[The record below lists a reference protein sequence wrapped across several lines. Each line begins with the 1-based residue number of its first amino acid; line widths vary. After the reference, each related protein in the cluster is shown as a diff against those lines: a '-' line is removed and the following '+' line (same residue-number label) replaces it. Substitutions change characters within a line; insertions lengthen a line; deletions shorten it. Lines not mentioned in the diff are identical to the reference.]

1 MMIISYPDIQPDT
14 INLCRPNPVAN
25 VTFYDSANVITTITT
40 DNVKGFPLV
49 FIEINKKSEA
59 EAKAALVKHLRS
71 GEELPRKTID
81 EDWLILVILLGA
93 FLYSLLRNTS
103 KNLLPELSRFFL
115 FRGINDPGSR
125 DIGGIFHWQS
135 TILNLVSF
143 LSISMF
149 AYCIADIR
157 DIIPSGITGILV
169 WLILTGVIILAITLR
184 HITCYITGNI
194 SGKREEFHE
203 YLVGIYQSYR
213 YGGVIIFIIVILLLY
228 TSIFPAEVYI
238 FSGIFI
244 LGLMYLVRILRL
256 LIIFI
261 KRNISI
267 FYLILYLCA
276 LEILPVVISV
286 KYFAGLV

>member
-49 FIEINKKSEA
+49 FIEKNKKSEA

>member
-1 MMIISYPDIQPDT
+1 MIISYPDIQPDT

-25 VTFYDSANVITTITT
+25 ITFYDSANVITTITK
-40 DNVKGFPLV
+40 DNVNGFPFV
-49 FIEINKKSEA
+49 FIEKNKKTEA
-59 EAKAALVKHLRS
+59 ETKAALVKHLRP
-71 GEELPRKTID
+71 GEDLPHKTIE

-93 FLYSLLRNTS
+93 FLYSLMRNTS

-125 DIGGIFHWQS
+125 DIGGIFHWHS

-143 LSISMF
+143 LSISLF
-149 AYCIADIR
+149 VYSIADIR
-157 DIIPSGITGILV
+157 NIIPAGINGVLV
-169 WLILTGVIILAITLR
+169 WLILTGVIVIAITLR

-194 SGKREEFHE
+194 SGKRDEFHE
-203 YLVGIYQSYR
+203 YLAGIYQLYR
-213 YGGVIIFIIVILLLY
+213 YGGVIIFIITILLLY
-228 TSIFPAEVYI
+228 TRIFPAEVYI
-238 FSGIFI
+238 FSGICI
-244 LGLMYLVRILRL
+244 LGLMYLVRFVRL

-267 FYLILYLCA
+267 LYLILYLCA

-286 KYFAGLV
+286 KYFAGLK

>member
-25 VTFYDSANVITTITT
+25 ITFYDSANVITTITT
-40 DNVKGFPLV
+40 DNMNGFPFVL
-49 FIEINKKSEA
+49 IEKNRKAEA
-59 EAKAALVKHLRS
+59 EAKAELVRHLRA
-71 GEELPRKTID
+71 GEERPQKTVD
-81 EDWLILVILLGA
+81 DNWLILVILLGA

-115 FRGINDPGSR
+115 FRGITDPGSR

-143 LSISMF
+143 LSISLF

-157 DIIPSGITGILV
+157 NVIPSGMSGIIV
-169 WLILTGVIILAITLR
+169 WLILTGVIILAVTPR

-194 SGKREEFHE
+194 SGKKEEFHE

-213 YGGVIIFIIVILLLY
+213 YGGLIIFIIVILLLY
-228 TSIFPAEVYI
+228 TRIFPHEVYI
-238 FSGIFI
+238 FTGIFI
-244 LGLMYLVRILRL
+244 FGLMYLLRIMRL

-286 KYFAGLV
+286 KYFTGLI